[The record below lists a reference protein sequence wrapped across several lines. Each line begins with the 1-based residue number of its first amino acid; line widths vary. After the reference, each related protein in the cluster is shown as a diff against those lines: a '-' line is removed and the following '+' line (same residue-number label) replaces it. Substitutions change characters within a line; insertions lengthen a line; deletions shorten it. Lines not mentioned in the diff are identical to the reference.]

1 MEYLV
6 RLSDRALR
14 DLSDIYDF
22 TETHASA
29 EALAWF
35 RKLEEAI
42 YSLERFPDRGSAWR
56 GNKKRR
62 QLLFG
67 KKPNTY
73 KIIYE
78 VDRRTSVV
86 KVFHIRHSARAP
98 F

>member
-6 RLSDRALR
+6 RISDRALR

-29 EALAWF
+29 AALAWF
-35 RKLEEAI
+35 KKLEQAI
-42 YSLERFPDRGSAWR
+42 YSLERLPDRGSPWR
-56 GNKKRR
+56 GSKKRR
-62 QLLFG
+62 QFLFG
-67 KKPNTY
+67 KKPSTY

-78 VDRRTSVV
+78 VDRRNLIV